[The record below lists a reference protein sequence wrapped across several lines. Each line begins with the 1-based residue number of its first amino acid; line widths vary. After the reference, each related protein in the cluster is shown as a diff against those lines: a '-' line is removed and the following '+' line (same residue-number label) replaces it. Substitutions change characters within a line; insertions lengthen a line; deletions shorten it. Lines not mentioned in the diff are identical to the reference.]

1 MSLPDVT
8 IAREPTQAR
17 KPFPLDRCHAL
28 RSDGTAVARYYPTW
42 CRPANADASPDK
54 ETRVSMGEQS

>member
-28 RSDGTAVARYYPTW
+28 RSDETAVARHYPKW
-42 CRPANADASPDK
+42 YRPASADASPDK
-54 ETRVSMGEQS
+54 ESRVSMGEQS